1 MTIHAAVIGGGISGL
16 ASAARIAGLGHRVTL
31 FESESFLGGLGT
43 TFPYQ
48 GGHLE
53 RFYHCILP
61 ADAALLRHIAELGL
75 AEDLLWRETRMGFM
89 YRRRIHPLNTPW
101 DLLRFSPLTLTERV
115 RMGLIGL
122 RARTGGMD
130 PALDSITAADW
141 LRRMAGERA
150 FEILWRPLLAAK
162 IGEPYASL
170 PALWLSSRM
179 HREKS
184 TGPERKGCL
193 RHGYRSLIDAFERRL
208 TQHGTQLRLATRI
221 ESVER
226 DGDGM
231 ALEVAGGERE
241 RFDYIV
247 ATSPLGAF
255 QRMTHGLG
263 LDPAIANLT
272 LDYQGVVSAVFLTRR
287 PTTPYYWMPFV
298 DSGVTAQGAIAMSN
312 LVPLERAHG
321 LHVTYLVNYTHRDS
335 ELFGTGQDELLA
347 RYRAD
352 LLELFPEAA
361 RTIEGQFLFRAPF
374 VEPVWTLNYAARR
387 PPAAVIPGRLYLAC
401 TAQVYPRVNSWNSC
415 CEGVDA
421 MMPQLAAE
429 TAAAHAARRS
439 VCA

>member
-16 ASAARIAGLGHRVTL
+16 ASAARIAGLGHRITL
-31 FESESFLGGLGT
+31 FEGESFLGGLGT
-43 TFPYQ
+43 TFPYR
-48 GGHLE
+48 GEHLE

-61 ADAALLRHIAELGL
+61 ADAALLRHIDELGL
-75 AEDLLWRETRMGFM
+75 GGEMMWRETRMGFM
-89 YRRRIHPLNTPW
+89 YRRRVFPLNTAW
-101 DLLRFSPLTLTERV
+101 DLLRFAPLTLAERV

-122 RARTGGMD
+122 RARMGGMD
-130 PALDSITAADW
+130 PALDSVTAADW
-141 LRRMAGERA
+141 LRGMAGERA
-150 FEILWRPLLAAK
+150 FEIMWKPLLAAK
-162 IGEPYASL
+162 IGAPYASL

-208 TQHGTQLRLATRI
+208 TQHGAELRLSTRI
-221 ESVER
+221 ESIER
-226 DGDGM
+226 DEEGM
-231 ALEVAGGERE
+231 TLEISGGERE
-241 RFDYIV
+241 RFDYVV
-247 ATSPLGAF
+247 ATSPLGVF
-255 QRMTHGLG
+255 QHMTRGLG
-263 LDPAIANLT
+263 LDPAIADLA
-272 LDYQGVVSAVFLTRR
+272 LDYQGVVSAVFLTQL

-335 ELFGTGQDELLA
+335 ELFGTAADELLE

-352 LLELFPEAA
+352 LHQLFPAAA
-361 RTIEGQFLFRAPF
+361 RTIVDQFLFRAPF
-374 VEPVWTLNYAARR
+374 VEPVWALNYAARR

-429 TAAAHAARRS
+429 TAAAHAARRGA
-439 VCA
+439 CA